1 MEIFSKSM
9 LISFI
14 ITLSNAYPELDIPE
28 KLEDYQNAFN
38 ESVRKNQDIKLSFME
53 KNNGSN

>member
-28 KLEDYQNAFN
+28 KLEEYQNAFN

-53 KNNGSN
+53 KTNEK

>member
-14 ITLSNAYPELDIPE
+14 ITLNNAYPELEIAE
-28 KLEDYQNAFN
+28 KLDQYNQAFIK
-38 ESVRKNQDIKLSFME
+38 SVEKNQDIKLSFME
-53 KNNGSN
+53 KTNEN

>member
-14 ITLSNAYPELDIPE
+14 ITLNNAYPELDISE
-28 KLEDYQNAFN
+28 KLYEYNQAFIKSVEKN
-38 ESVRKNQDIKLSFME
+38 EDIKLSFME
-53 KNNGSN
+53 KNNG

>member
-14 ITLSNAYPELDIPE
+14 ITLSNAYPEMDIPE
-28 KLEDYQNAFN
+28 KLEEYQNAFN
-38 ESVRKNQDIKLSFME
+38 ESVKKNQDIKLSYIQM
-53 KNNGSN
+53 KK

>member
-14 ITLSNAYPELDIPE
+14 ITLNNEFPEMEIAE
-28 KLEDYQNAFN
+28 KLDQYNQAFIK
-38 ESVRKNQDIKLSFME
+38 SVEKNQDIKLSFQKE
-53 KNNGSN
+53 SNGSN